1 MKRLEGKVALI
12 TGSTAGMGRE
22 SAKIFAQEGAK
33 VVVTGRRQERVD
45 ELVAWGKENGLDI
58 SGIAADVLD
67 PASAEKLVN
76 FTIEQYGKID
86 VLFANHGMVDQG
98 YTIPNLPE
106 NIMLDVINC
115 NLLSYVRLCAKVIP
129 LMLDQNS
136 GSIITTSSTCGIK
149 GYGGSPIYTASKHAL
164 VGLTKNMAYQY
175 SSTGIRINSI
185 APGQFITEV
194 LDRWGDAGFGAD
206 KTFTDKLGPTFV
218 TLPGA
223 GNLEDIAHLA
233 VYLASDESHFVN
245 GAIIPCD
252 GGWAA
257 Y

>member
-1 MKRLEGKVALI
+1 MGRLTGKVALI
-12 TGSTAGMGRE
+12 TGSTSGLGRE
-22 SAKIFAQEGAK
+22 SAKVFAKEGAK

-45 ELVAWGKENGLDI
+45 ELIAWGKENNLEI
-58 SGIAADVLD
+58 SGIAVDIIQPSGV
-67 PASAEKLVN
+67 EKLVN
-76 FTIEQYGKID
+76 YTIAQYGRID
-86 VLFANHGMVDQG
+86 VLFANHGMIDQG
-98 YTIPNLPE
+98 YTVPNLPE
-106 NIMLDVINC
+106 ESMMDVINC
-115 NLLSYVRLCAKVIP
+115 NLLSYVRLCGKVIP
-129 LMLDQNS
+129 LMLEQNS

-149 GYGGSPIYTASKHAL
+149 GYGGSPIYTASKHGL

-175 SSTGIRINSI
+175 SSTGLRINSI

-223 GNLEDIAHLA
+223 GNLEDIANLA
-233 VYLASDESHFVN
+233 VFLASDESHFVN

-257 Y
+257 C